1 MKETFKVRKNFFF
14 KGVFLIKSL
23 SFKDKRGEFIEKYN
37 EIFFKKSVKKIKFV
51 EDDLSFSKNNVFRGI
66 HADNKAWKLFSCIYG
81 TITLFFLDLRIQEKN
96 FFKIKS
102 IKLYSKNNVSFL
114 VPPNIGTG
122 YYVNSKEA
130 CLSYKQSMYY
140 DIRRQQTILFSDR
153 KLIKDLNFKNFFQKK
168 KPIVSLRDKYGI
180 I

>member
-37 EIFFKKSVKKIKFV
+37 EIFFKKLVKKIKFV

-81 TITLFFLDLRIQEKN
+81 TITFFFLDLRIQEKTFFNIKRHFSCFFGFRFRIILFFLLLNISN
-96 FFKIKS
+96 FDV
-102 IKLYSKNNVSFL
+102 NVNVSNTSDNEIKKSMQLNNSFL
-114 VPPNIGTG
+114 
-122 YYVNSKEA
+122 
-130 CLSYKQSMYY
+130 
-140 DIRRQQTILFSDR
+140 
-153 KLIKDLNFKNFFQKK
+153 
-168 KPIVSLRDKYGI
+168 
-180 I
+180 